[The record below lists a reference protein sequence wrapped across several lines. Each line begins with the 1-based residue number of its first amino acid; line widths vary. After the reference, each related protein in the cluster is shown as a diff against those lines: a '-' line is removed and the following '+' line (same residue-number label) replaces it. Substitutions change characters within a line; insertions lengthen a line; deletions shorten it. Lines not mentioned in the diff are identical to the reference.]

1 MTASLYNTTIKT
13 SAELLAVLQIHRCTL
28 HKTTLKSVKAELQ
41 SNFIG
46 CRDLGGDDA
55 KVISVAIDALLAERT
70 KGGYCAS
77 AGEVVELIERLQN
90 GAVVASCDVGAPEAT
105 AEATNTT
112 NTNTTNTN
120 TTYIYARV
128 STAKQNLEPQI
139 EKLKTAYPEATVIME
154 KVSGRDLNRSEFEH
168 MESMLVAG
176 DKVVVYDLSRLG
188 RNTVD
193 LLTLADSWSGRGIGL
208 VVFNLGGETVDTT
221 TATGRLLFTMLAAVG
236 QMQKDLQAEKAAIG
250 MAKAVSEGKMKGGV
264 VYRQKETDHA
274 LQLVKQGYTKE
285 HAAKIA
291 GIGVATLYRAIKS
304 ESANKTKGAA
314 QESQA

>member
-1 MTASLYNTTIKT
+1 MTTSIYNTTIKT
-13 SAELLAVLQIHRCTL
+13 SAELLAVLQMHRCTI
-28 HKTTLKSVKAELQ
+28 HKVTLKSVKAELQ

-46 CRDLGGDDA
+46 CRDLSGKDGKA
-55 KVISVAIDALLAERT
+55 VSVVMAELLAERT
-70 KGGYCAS
+70 KGGYCAKAGELVDLIEYLQGS
-77 AGEVVELIERLQN
+77 AGEDNCYYVEPSMVEEVVKAD
-90 GAVVASCDVGAPEAT
+90 G
-105 AEATNTT
+105 
-112 NTNTTNTN
+112 

-139 EKLKTAYPEATVIME
+139 DKLKTAYTDATVIME
-154 KVSGRDLNRSEFEH
+154 KVSGRDLNRSEFER

-291 GIGVATLYRAIKS
+291 GIGVATLYRAIKA

-314 QESQA
+314 QGSQA